1 LFRKGAL
8 SLLYRLSGGVPR
20 LINVIC
26 DRALL
31 GAYVEGES
39 TVTRRTVQKAAEE
52 VFGGRNR
59 PTPAGRLL
67 QRLATAMT
75 VLIGGIS
82 LAAAIYFFA
91 PASLLETLRL
101 DDVMAGDGVPAEAP
115 APLR

>member
-1 LFRKGAL
+1 
-8 SLLYRLSGGVPR
+8 
-20 LINVIC
+20 VIC

-39 TVTRRTVQKAAEE
+39 TVTRRTVRKAAEE
-52 VFGGRNR
+52 VFGARERR
-59 PTPAGRLL
+59 PSPAGRLI
-67 QRLATAMT
+67 QRLATVMT
-75 VLIGGIS
+75 VLIGGIG

-101 DDVMAGDGVPAEAP
+101 EDVMAGDGLPAEADP